1 LAQERARQTRYRNAL
16 ADLAHSL
23 KTPLAV
29 LRGAIDQPE
38 ALRGAVD
45 EQSARM
51 LRIVERQ
58 LQRAGAASA
67 AVTAPPI
74 LVRPLVDRINASL
87 SKVYRDKNVRVCNH
101 IDPSLRLRCDEAD
114 LMEILGNLL
123 DNAFK
128 WCRAHVEILGSK
140 EGHSWVLSVH
150 DDGPGIN
157 ARHLGRILQRGGR
170 ADESAPGH
178 GLGLNVAAD
187 IAEAY
192 QGQLRIGS
200 SMLGGAAVIVEFLG

>member
-1 LAQERARQTRYRNAL
+1 
-16 ADLAHSL
+16 
-23 KTPLAV
+23 
-29 LRGAIDQPE
+29 
-38 ALRGAVD
+38 
-45 EQSARM
+45 
-51 LRIVERQ
+51 
-58 LQRAGAASA
+58 
-67 AVTAPPI
+67 
-74 LVRPLVDRINASL
+74 L

-101 IDPSLRLRCDEAD
+101 IDPGLRLRCDEAD

-128 WCRAHVEILGSK
+128 WCHAHVEIVGGK
-140 EGHSWVLSVH
+140 EGHSWVISVH

-200 SMLGGAAVIVEFLG
+200 SLLGGAVVIVEFLG